1 MAKKKIKSF
10 YDFVISYPHKD
21 SGRRALAAELKKL
34 SGKCPQLKEI
44 NSLTDLM
51 LAASLLSDPQA
62 IEAAS
67 GDLWSEFCAIA
78 GRPVS

>member
-10 YDFVISYPHKD
+10 YEYMVHYPFKD
-21 SGRRALAAELKKL
+21 NCRLALAAELKKL
-34 SGKCPQLKEI
+34 SPHFPQLKEI
-44 NSLTDLM
+44 NSMTDLM
-51 LAASLLSDPQA
+51 LAASLLSDPKA